1 VQYTDIRATWY
12 NETTNSYVNQ
22 TLDLSGGFFN
32 DGEVGPVKLTW
43 NIALT
48 TSMLAWSML
57 EYKESYWAANSERK
71 NLVSSVL
78 RHGAAYVSE
87 TYVVNPLRNPED
99 PTRPA
104 AAGYDLL
111 YFVVCYHWVP
121 PQALSVTDIFYS
133 SAGHQLAVKTRRTVL
148 HVPVHTCYMDTMHN
162 RDTDHG
168 GSGGSFSCALIGGAR
183 CHVNGCALGSWYLQ
197 KARRLWMLH

>member
-1 VQYTDIRATWY
+1 VQYTAIPATWY

-22 TLDLSGGFFN
+22 TVDLSGGFYN
-32 DGEVGPVKLTW
+32 DGEVGPVKLTY

-57 EYKESYWAANSERK
+57 EYQDFWAADEERK

-87 TYVVNPLRNPED
+87 TYVQNPLRNPQD

-104 AAGYDLL
+104 QPSYDLL
-111 YFVVCYHWVP
+111 YYVVRAHLVP
-121 PQALSVTDIFYS
+121 
-133 SAGHQLAVKTRRTVL
+133 
-148 HVPVHTCYMDTMHN
+148 
-162 RDTDHG
+162 
-168 GSGGSFSCALIGGAR
+168 
-183 CHVNGCALGSWYLQ
+183 
-197 KARRLWMLH
+197 